1 MIKEIIKFLVIS
13 GWFVVLP
20 PILAMWL
27 KGNRQRQRW
36 VMALLVFMTSWHINK
51 FTLML
56 DSIEWYRGHTKGYEF
71 SLLTAVAMGLLLATK
86 LGKSPGA
93 RWLSPGMGWWWL
105 YCAAS
110 FISIVAAPN
119 AGYVL
124 MATWKFAS
132 AGLIMGAAYNYLN
145 DEEDLRWLLRAMAF
159 TLAVQAAVV
168 LKMKYLDGF
177 YQVRGWFE
185 HQNPLAM
192 WAYMVGLP
200 LWAAVMAKAG
210 KIDARW
216 WGVGFL
222 AAAIIVQ
229 SALSRAAL
237 AVFAVG
243 VLAVSAFGLLDGFT
257 GRRLR
262 MIGVLGLVG
271 LLGLAAT
278 ADTII
283 ARFNDKGNQASG
295 ETREVMNLASAA
307 MLKQSAIGLGWN
319 NFALTINHPFPFG
332 DVIDDWER
340 ARGHNVYEDYAKEVV
355 ESHYWLLLA
364 ETGYGG
370 FIAYMLVIL
379 ILQWWA
385 LRGAWSRRGTLAG
398 VFMGA
403 VAISFGLTY
412 LHSDLERVLTQTKNL
427 SMWMIM
433 AGAISRLEAQRKGRP

>member
-1 MIKEIIKFLVIS
+1 MKEIIKFIVVA
-13 GWFVVLP
+13 GWYVLLP
-20 PILAMWL
+20 PIIGYLL
-27 KGNRQRQRW
+27 KGRLNYQRW
-36 VMALLVFMTSWHINK
+36 AMALLVFMTSAHINK

-56 DSIEWYRGHTKGYEF
+56 NSVETYRGHTKGFEA
-71 SLLTAVAMGLLLATK
+71 SLIVVLAMGMV
-86 LGKSPGA
+86 LGYALERAKGFRWIPPG
-93 RWLSPGMGWWWL
+93 LGWWWL
-105 YCAAS
+105 YCGVS
-110 FISIVAAPN
+110 LISIFAAPN
-119 AGYVL
+119 QVYVL
-124 MATWKFAS
+124 MALWKFSSTGIIFA
-132 AGLIMGAAYNYLN
+132 AAYNFLR

-340 ARGHNVYEDYAKEVV
+340 ARGHKVDEDYAKGVV

>member
-1 MIKEIIKFLVIS
+1 MKEIIKFIVVA
-13 GWFVVLP
+13 GWYVLLP
-20 PILAMWL
+20 PIIGYLL
-27 KGNRQRQRW
+27 KGRLNYQRW
-36 VMALLVFMTSWHINK
+36 AMALLVFMTSAHINK

-56 DSIEWYRGHTKGYEF
+56 NSVETYRGHTKGFEA
-71 SLLTAVAMGLLLATK
+71 SLIVVLAMGMVLACA
-86 LGKSPGA
+86 LERAPGF
-93 RWLSPGMGWWWL
+93 RWVPPGLGWWWL
-105 YCAAS
+105 YCGVS
-110 FISIVAAPN
+110 LLSIFAAPN
-119 AGYVL
+119 QVYVL
-124 MATWKFAS
+124 MAAWKFTT
-132 AGLIMGAAYNYLN
+132 AGIIFAAAYNFLR
-145 DEEDLRWLLRAMAF
+145 DEDDLRCLLRAIAF
-159 TLAVQAAVV
+159 TVVVQAAVV
-168 LKMKYLDGF
+168 LKMKYIDGF

-200 LWAAVMAKAG
+200 LWAAVMAQAG
-210 KIDARW
+210 KVDARW
-216 WGVGFL
+216 WGAGFL

-243 VLAVSAFGLLDGFT
+243 VMAVSAFGLLDGFT

-262 MIGVLGLVG
+262 MIGALGLVG

-283 ARFNDKGNQASG
+283 ARFNDRGNQASG
-295 ETREVMNLASAA
+295 ETRDVMNLASAA
-307 MLKQSAIGLGWN
+307 MLRESPIGLGWN

-340 ARGHNVYEDYAKEVV
+340 DRGHKVDESYAKGVV

-370 FIAYMLVIL
+370 LVTYLIVIL
-379 ILQWWA
+379 LLQWWA
-385 LRGAWSRRGTLAG
+385 LRGAWARRGTLAG
-398 VFMGA
+398 VFLGA

-427 SMWMIM
+427 SMWMIL
-433 AGAISRLEAQRKGRP
+433 AGAVSRLEVQRKGRL